1 MEDGGHLAHMESV
14 LVRTTGATDHENENV
29 TTLFLPMVV
38 QNVLVVSIN
47 LYSVVPTRVVNYYI

>member
-14 LVRTTGATDHENENV
+14 FVRTKGATDHENENV
-29 TTLFLPMVV
+29 TALFLPITM
-38 QNVLVVSIN
+38 QNVLVVNIN